1 MDKLNLKKRGEVWYI
16 NIAVPRPL
24 IEAVGKTHYTE
35 TTSTRDIHQ
44 ARAYRDIRVPE
55 IKKELAQ
62 YRTSKA
68 PIAKP
73 KDSQKLTLESLTE
86 SAKALRDQI
95 IDSSDAMD
103 SKTASEAFSYMV
115 DNYCQTKKVT
125 EGEVVKIRQASKL
138 LSNWNRELL
147 TDLIE
152 THVTE
157 LKRHVVTSTAKARST
172 KLMSLADFLGKGAF
186 VDEVKKV
193 DLNNIPNASKKRARV
208 NPLSFSDSE
217 EDTASLSGESLATQ
231 PPFEPSRYTNQHG
244 VVYKYLQD
252 LEQQVRSVSPVPSID
267 FAEPTPDESVDDSEL
282 SLFPTPIPSP
292 VSQVSRVCEPLPV
305 DAKRILSQWY
315 DQHVDHPYPSKMQ
328 KSELAMACNLSVRQ
342 VSGWFGNTRA
352 K

>member
-1 MDKLNLKKRGEVWYI
+1 MHICMYIVFTPVRSRTTGVSSITIDEKQTALFLN
-16 NIAVPRPL
+16 NI
-24 IEAVGKTHYTE
+24 
-35 TTSTRDIHQ
+35 
-44 ARAYRDIRVPE
+44 
-55 IKKELAQ
+55 
-62 YRTSKA
+62 
-68 PIAKP
+68 
-73 KDSQKLTLESLTE
+73 QKL
-86 SAKALRDQI
+86 SALLQQDNTQVFKSNEKMFEVFHLFL
-95 IDSSDAMD
+95 IDYFNSIPDD
-103 SKTASEAFSYMV
+103 
-115 DNYCQTKKVT
+115 
-125 EGEVVKIRQASKL
+125 
-138 LSNWNRELL
+138 
-147 TDLIE
+147 
-152 THVTE
+152 
-157 LKRHVVTSTAKARST
+157 
-172 KLMSLADFLGKGAF
+172 
-186 VDEVKKV
+186 DEVKKV

-315 DQHVDHPYPSKMQ
+315 DQHLDNPYPSKMQ